1 MAAIP
6 EPGRMR
12 RSCYVGV
19 GGFMLVTRECWS
31 PCRYTYAKLRILE
44 RIARIGIKNKILYES
59 TQLDPERKQTYGNN
73 TS

>member
-1 MAAIP
+1 
-6 EPGRMR
+6 
-12 RSCYVGV
+12 
-19 GGFMLVTRECWS
+19 MLMTRECWS
-31 PCRYTYAKLRILE
+31 HRRYTYAKLRILE